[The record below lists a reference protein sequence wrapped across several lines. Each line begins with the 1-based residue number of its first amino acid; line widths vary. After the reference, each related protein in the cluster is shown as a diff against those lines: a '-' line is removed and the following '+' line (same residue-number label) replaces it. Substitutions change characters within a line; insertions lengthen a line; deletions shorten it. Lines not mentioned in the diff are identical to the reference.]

1 MLKKEILELIKGID
15 DEGSIDEVLSQ
26 SDLVKSFIQNG
37 LTLDAFKG
45 RMKEKDFKAYIDSL
59 NDKHFEK
66 ALETW
71 KTNNLEKELEPF
83 IQEKYPDLVTDPV
96 QKELNQ
102 LKKQLADEQKA
113 NARKDL
119 LTQAIQYATEKKI
132 PSTLVERFLDEDLE
146 KTKANLDGFVESIN
160 PWVQEQVDTRLGQ
173 SQWTPG
179 GNGGDGKQSSI
190 GASIAKSLNSSTQEV
205 NDPWSNN

>member
-1 MLKKEILELIKGID
+1 MLKKELLQLLQNID
-15 DEGSIDEVLSQ
+15 DEGSIDEVLSK
-26 SDLVKSFIQNG
+26 SDLAKSLIQSG

-45 RMKEKDFKAYIDSL
+45 KMKDKDFKAYIDSL

-119 LTQAIQYATEKKI
+119 LNQAIQYAAEKKI
-132 PSTLVERFLDEDLE
+132 PSSLVEKFLDEDLE
-146 KTKANLDGFVESIN
+146 KTKTNLDGFIETIN
-160 PWVQEQVDTRLGQ
+160 PWIQEQVDTRLGQ
-173 SQWTPG
+173 HSWTPG
-179 GNGGDGKQSSI
+179 IDNGNTSKGI
-190 GASIAKSLNSSTQEV
+190 GEILATE
-205 NDPWSNN
+205 SNNTEKVEGPNPWA